1 MTKIHFHSDLS
12 YFGGCENMI
21 ANFLNSKKMAD
32 KYEMTFSFR
41 DSEVYR
47 EGLSARLSTQ
57 VKTYPLR
64 FPLFSIYKKTNSESR
79 SRFAKFLDYIRYLI
93 EYLPIV
99 IVDFIRLQTLFKTIS
114 PDILHIN
121 NGGYPG
127 ALSCRVSVLAAKF
140 AGVKHIVFVVNNM
153 AASYGHP
160 YRWIDLP
167 LDKFVAKKVNYFVTG
182 STIAITRLKKVLN
195 LNENQLRSF
204 PNGISVRETT
214 ETLIETR
221 VRLGLESFQGT
232 IFGIVGVME
241 PRKGH
246 MHLLQSLLEIDSK
259 EMPPLIILIEGD
271 GGILPKLK
279 QYVHENNLENL
290 VHFVGV
296 ETQIFNFMTLI
307 DALIYPSIQDE
318 DFPNVIS
325 EAMSLSKAVIS
336 TRVSGATDQIVD
348 GKTGILV
355 ERTSMRQLAEA
366 IVKLASDHALRKS
379 MGEKGRSR
387 YLNNYTSE
395 LTLDNYLAL
404 YESMLENGEI
414 NVK

>member
-1 MTKIHFHSDLS
+1 
-12 YFGGCENMI
+12 
-21 ANFLNSKKMAD
+21 
-32 KYEMTFSFR
+32 
-41 DSEVYR
+41 
-47 EGLSARLSTQ
+47 
-57 VKTYPLR
+57 VK
-64 FPLFSIYKKTNSESR
+64 FI
-79 SRFAKFLDYIRYLI
+79 DYIRYLI
-93 EYLPIV
+93 EYIPIV
-99 IVDFIRLQTLFKTIS
+99 IVDFIQLQTLFKAIS

-140 AGVKHIVFVVNNM
+140 AGIKHIVFVVNNM
-153 AASYGHP
+153 AAGYSHP

-167 LDKFVAKKVNYFVTG
+167 LDKFVAKNVNYFVTG

-195 LNENQLRSF
+195 LNDNQLRSF
-204 PNGISVRETT
+204 PNGISVRETS
-214 ETLIETR
+214 ETLTETR

-246 MHLLQSLLEIDSK
+246 IHLLQSLLEINSK
-259 EMPPLIILIEGD
+259 EVPPIIILIEGN

-279 QYVHENNLENL
+279 QYVRENGLEIL
-290 VHFVGV
+290 VRFVGV
-296 ETQIFNFMTLI
+296 ETQIFNFMTLV

-336 TRVSGATDQIVD
+336 TKVSGATDQIID
-348 GKTGILV
+348 GQTGILV
-355 ERTSMRQLAEA
+355 ERTSMRQLADD
-366 IVKLASDHALRKS
+366 IVKLASDHALRDS
-379 MGEKGRSR
+379 MGEKGRLR

-395 LTLDNYLAL
+395 LALDNYLAL
-404 YESMLENGEI
+404 YESMLENGEK
-414 NVK
+414 NVE

>member
-1 MTKIHFHSDLS
+1 
-12 YFGGCENMI
+12 MI

-32 KYEMTFSFR
+32 KHEMSFSFR
-41 DSEVYR
+41 DSAVYR
-47 EGLSARLSTQ
+47 EGLSARLTEQ

-64 FPLFSIYKKTNSESR
+64 FPIFSIYKKTNSESR
-79 SRFAKFLDYIRYLI
+79 SNFVKFIDYIRYLI
-93 EYLPIV
+93 EYIPIV
-99 IVDFIRLQTLFKTIS
+99 IVDFIQLQTLFKAIS

-140 AGVKHIVFVVNNM
+140 AGIKHIVFVVNNM
-153 AASYGHP
+153 AASYSHP

-167 LDKFVAKKVNYFVTG
+167 LDKFVAKNVNYFVTG

-195 LNENQLRSF
+195 LNDNQLRNF
-204 PNGISVRETT
+204 PNGISVRETS

-221 VRLGLESFQGT
+221 VRLGLASFQGT

-246 MHLLQSLLEIDSK
+246 IHLLQSLLKINSK
-259 EMPPLIILIEGD
+259 EVPPFIILIEGN

-279 QYVHENNLENL
+279 QYVRENGLEIL
-290 VHFVGV
+290 VRFVGV
-296 ETQIFNFMTLI
+296 ETQIFNFMTLV

-336 TRVSGATDQIVD
+336 TKVSGATDQIID
-348 GKTGILV
+348 GQTGILV
-355 ERTSMRQLAEA
+355 EITSKRQLADA
-366 IVKLASDHALRKS
+366 IVRLASDHALRDS
-379 MGEKGRSR
+379 MGEKGRLR

-395 LTLDNYLAL
+395 LALDNYLAL
-404 YESMLENGEI
+404 YESMLENGEK
-414 NVK
+414 NVE